1 MNAHNH
7 AFDRA
12 FWQAVDDMHSGEAK
26 PIESYLKLVPS
37 AEQDE
42 LARMLADVLSARGP
56 APTASATASDGY
68 VRALAIIDEVL
79 VTPSPAGM
87 LPAALKTMRDA
98 RGIEREQVINAL
110 ANDFGIKGPDG
121 RRELERQYHYL
132 ESGRQLGTKLK
143 RSLMESLARI
153 FEIDVRDLLAG
164 ARPTGEAPRLTSV
177 PAMGRGSGGGVGSA
191 RAAKADDVLPD
202 SEVELVRRLFH
213 GGPDD

>member
-1 MNAHNH
+1 MSSHNH

-56 APTASATASDGY
+56 APTPSATASDGY
-68 VRALAIIDEVL
+68 VRALAIIDEAL
-79 VTPSPAGM
+79 ATPSPAGM

-98 RGIEREQVINAL
+98 RGIEREQVVNVL
-110 ANDFGIKGPDG
+110 ANDFGIRGPAG

-164 ARPTGEAPRLTSV
+164 ARATGEAPRLARV
-177 PAMGRGSGGGVGSA
+177 PAMGRGSGSGVGSA
-191 RAAKADDVLPD
+191 RAVKADDVLPD
-202 SEVELVRRLFH
+202 PEVELVRGLFH